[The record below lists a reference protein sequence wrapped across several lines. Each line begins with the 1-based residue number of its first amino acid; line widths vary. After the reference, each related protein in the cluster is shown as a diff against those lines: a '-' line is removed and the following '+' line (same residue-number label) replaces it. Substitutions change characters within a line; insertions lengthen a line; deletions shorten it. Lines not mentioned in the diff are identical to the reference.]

1 MKIIISENQYKLILE
16 NEENK
21 ENLMPFP
28 MDRIVG
34 DSEKKSERFNQLI
47 SKFNPKRYDGI
58 VIIGDFNYGTLSFI
72 KKDSLNTLFN
82 NIVRVNGDLKLN
94 FNKKITSLNKL
105 KVVTGNLNL
114 NECSNLER
122 LEELESVGGD
132 ISLRFNNN
140 LTSLGKLTKIKKSL
154 YLTNCSNLKTLGN
167 IEEIGDDLILSSCE
181 NLKDLGNLK
190 EVKGSLFIDNTPLE
204 KYSDEEISKMIKIGG
219 KIYRD

>member
-1 MKIIISENQYKLILE
+1 MKIIINESQLKMLIE
-16 NEENK
+16 DENK

-34 DSEKKSERFNQLI
+34 NSEKKSERFDNLI

-58 VIIGDFNYGTLSFI
+58 VILGDFNYGTLSFI

-82 NIVRVNGDLKLN
+82 NVVRVNGDLKLN
-94 FNKKITSLNKL
+94 FNKRITNLNKL
-105 KVVTGNLNL
+105 KVVTGDLNL
-114 NECSNLER
+114 NECSNLES
-122 LEELESVGGD
+122 LEELESVGGN
-132 ISLRFNNN
+132 IYLRFNKN

-154 YLTNCSNLKTLGN
+154 YLTNCSNLKILGN
-167 IEEIGDDLILSSCE
+167 IEEVGDDLILSGCE

-190 EVKGSLFIDNTPLE
+190 EVKGNLFIDNTPLK

-219 KIYRD
+219 NIYRD